1 MAAMSELPLLHLQGS
16 PYRQGV
22 QHGRQLRSRIANNVE
37 VYRSRMLTSG
47 LKESELAERSQTYL
61 RLFTE
66 RDAAY
71 RAVMDGI
78 AEGSGQALLDIAL
91 LNARYELL
99 YSAWSEFGKPT
110 AESIRG
116 ECTSFGGRDAFE
128 GGGVQLGQNWD
139 WFTGVEGALL
149 QWKSG
154 ETTVLGFTEAGVAG
168 AKIGLNSAGVGL
180 CVNGLGASAD
190 DWRID
195 SVPFHLRTRRILQS
209 TSLEQAVG
217 HAAAPRP
224 ACSANFFVG
233 SVEGGVATVETSP
246 LGSRVIYQDG
256 SAPLVHANHFRSPE
270 ALGVHQS
277 WLETGRVSTYH
288 RCERMEALLEK
299 ETTPVS
305 AERLR
310 AAMRDHD
317 GGPLAVCRH
326 PVESDPVE
334 LRTHTALAVHL
345 ELDARR
351 FHYTWGPPCES
362 EFTTVAL

>member
-1 MAAMSELPLLHLQGS
+1 MSELPLLHLQGS
-16 PYRQGV
+16 PFRQGV
-22 QHGRQLRSRIANNVE
+22 QQGRQLRDQIAANIE

-47 LKESELAERSQTYL
+47 LKEAELVDRSQRFL
-61 RLFTE
+61 GLFTRE
-66 RDAAY
+66 DAAY
-71 RAVMDGI
+71 RAIMDGI
-78 AEGSGQALLDIAL
+78 AEGSGQTILDIAL

-116 ECTSFGGRDAFE
+116 ECTAFGGPAGVFA
-128 GGGVQLGQNWD
+128 GGGTQIGQNWD

-168 AKIGLNSAGVGL
+168 AKIGINSAGLGL
-180 CVNGLGASAD
+180 CVNGLGAAAD

-195 SVPFHLRTRRILQS
+195 SVPFHLRTWRILQS
-209 TSLEQAVG
+209 TTFQGAIG

-224 ACSANFFVG
+224 ACSANFVIG
-233 SVEGGVATVETSP
+233 SADGGVATVETSP
-246 LGSRVIYQDG
+246 PGSRVIYQTG
-256 SAPLVHANHFRSPE
+256 EEPLVHANHFRSPE

-277 WLETGRVSTYH
+277 WLESGRVSTFH
-288 RCERMEALLEK
+288 RCERMETLLGK
-299 ETTPVS
+299 ETAPIA
-305 AERLR
+305 AERLH

-317 GGPLAVCRH
+317 GGPLAICRH
-326 PVESDPVE
+326 PVETDPEE

-345 ELDARR
+345 DLEARR
-351 FHYTWGPPCES
+351 FSYTWGPPCES
-362 EFTTVAL
+362 EFTAVGL

>member
-1 MAAMSELPLLHLQGS
+1 MSELPLLHLQGS

-22 QHGRQLRSRIANNVE
+22 QHGRRLKAQIANNVE

-47 LKESELAERSQTYL
+47 LREEDLTERSQRYL
-61 RLFTE
+61 GLFTRE
-66 RDAAY
+66 DAAY
-71 RAVMDGI
+71 RAIMDGI
-78 AEGSGQALLDIAL
+78 AEGSGQALPDIAL

-168 AKIGLNSAGVGL
+168 AKIGINSAGLGL
-180 CVNGLGASAD
+180 CVNGLGASVD
-190 DWRID
+190 DWKAD
-195 SVPFHLRTRRILQS
+195 SVPFHLRTWRMLQA
-209 TSLEQAVG
+209 TSFEQALG
-217 HAAAPRP
+217 HAVAPRP

-233 SVEGGVATVETSP
+233 SVDRGVATVETSP

-256 SAPLVHANHFRSPE
+256 TRPLVHANHFRSPE

-288 RCERMEALLEK
+288 RCERMETLLEQAAA
-299 ETTPVS
+299 PVS
-305 AERLR
+305 AERMR

-317 GGPLAVCRH
+317 GGPIAICRH
-326 PVESDPVE
+326 PVATDPEE
-334 LRTHTALAVHL
+334 LRTHTALAAHL

-351 FHYTWGPPCES
+351 FSYTWGPPCES
-362 EFTTVAL
+362 EFTTVEL